1 MFTTLYWHFSKFHTF
16 WIHAINL
23 LNTYS
28 CIDIWFHRGSF
39 KVNFWPQVHQP
50 YHSWLIYFN
59 FWFAALHTAIYGVW
73 FCVCSQL
80 CCNNMFCVEF
90 YLQNGEIWCVVF
102 SSSAI
107 SIFFFS
113 KFYSMYNCFIYLWN
127 NIIIFQAK
135 PSYDTDNI
143 SITK

>member
-1 MFTTLYWHFSKFHTF
+1 MFKYSLKSRKVFTTLYWHFSKFHTF

-73 FCVCSQL
+73 FCVYSQL

-90 YLQNGEIWCVVF
+90 YLQNEEIWCVVF
-102 SSSAI
+102 SSSVI
-107 SIFFFS
+107 SIFFRFKVLFYVQLFYLFMKQYHHFS
-113 KFYSMYNCFIYLWN
+113 S
-127 NIIIFQAK
+127 
-135 PSYDTDNI
+135 
-143 SITK
+143 